1 MSSGSHA
8 AHAAADHDHAFDGEP
23 IDELPA
29 DEPRTP
35 GWIPVLGVV
44 LFVTAAVAFLAARE
58 STAQPDAPAPEK
70 AAVEAPAAPPP
81 QPQPQP
87 QPQRVAQPIA
97 PSPAAASADAALRRL
112 SPDQLRALQKQIE
125 TMKAKQPGGAPPPAQ
140 PGR

>member
-35 GWIPVLGVV
+35 GWIPVLGIV
-44 LFVTAAVAFLAARE
+44 LFVTAAVGFLATRE
-58 STAQPDAPAPEK
+58 SAEQPAAPAPER

-81 QPQPQP
+81 PLP
-87 QPQRVAQPIA
+87 QPQRIAQPIA

-125 TMKAKQPGGAPPPAQ
+125 TMKAKQPGGAAAPAQ